1 MNKGFLPIRTNW
13 FDRIF
18 IAIIIFI
25 GLQFIWMRFIEN
37 LAAIEF
43 SMIFGVVI
51 GMIIVLRG

>member
-18 IAIIIFI
+18 ISIIIFI